1 MEGVLLEEAQTDY
14 SGNFQSQL
22 LVIRENITSDQLND
36 LHEGA
41 FLVQDSHELI
51 SVCYKFGRDMFS
63 VPGGQIFQIF
73 AVAGEPVDSREMA
86 GISQCLVQ
94 SPEAADE
101 SLGILGN
108 RL

>member
-1 MEGVLLEEAQTDY
+1 MIVGDVAQIDDEVLDIIHRGIAI
-14 SGNFQSQL
+14 FQQGADVLKQSAGCL
-22 LVIRENITSDQLND
+22 LYTS
-36 LHEGA
+36 
-41 FLVQDSHELI
+41 
-51 SVCYKFGRDMFS
+51 MFS